1 MELTDSTKKQLGE
14 TRSAALDEDNRS
26 FLGIDLNEIPTGA
39 TPGGAVQDDDG
50 EYEPVEVVR
59 SIHDNP
65 DPAPGAPAEVPEPDR
80 DAACG
85 ACGRPESMEL
95 VVVCDAC
102 ERGFHLSCVN
112 DGVEAPPSADWMCS
126 DCVAGG
132 GRSKLWPLGVKSKLI
147 LDMNAS
153 PPSDAEGYGGEDP
166 SDSRKHMLA
175 MGNSFEHSMT
185 HSSFLD
191 PGRALTLDFGFPSN
205 LGNSSLPIRFPS
217 LDPSELLLQNLRHFI
232 SERHGVLEDGW
243 HVEFKQPLNGYHLC
257 AVYCAPSGKTFS
269 SIQDVACY
277 LGLATNGNHS
287 CMDTDIRN
295 ESSLLQERLNMPKRR
310 KTSRWPTNNFPD
322 QKGSSMSA
330 QLSRFPYNGQTM
342 PPFAISSGTLF
353 QASESLSSR
362 NNGCGCE
369 EANKGLPMQFE
380 DFFVLSLGR
389 IDIRQSYHNV
399 NMIYPIGYKSCWHDK
414 ITGSLFTCEVSG
426 GSSGPVFKITRSPC
440 SKSFVPV
447 GSTVFSCP
455 KIDEMVEQNIDK
467 RGDRRDSI
475 QEHDDDTVEILLSD
489 PSPPLGDDILSCLQE
504 KSFSST
510 FYCLRSEV
518 GSSQVDLNNT
528 LSYNQQHEVEIGDII
543 VEEDSLSVAWQK
555 VSQKLVDAC
564 SNVLKHKGTMN
575 FRCKHVDRE
584 TREIN
589 WDTRNEKDNVILS
602 LSRFCCSLAP
612 HSATCGGKDNSE
624 IASLVDVLSR
634 WLDQSRFGLDAD
646 FVQEMIERMPGA
658 ESCSNYR
665 SLKTRS
671 SSVSVTVAEGALIA
685 KPKVG
690 ENVREEV
697 FGEISR
703 KAKRHKLN
711 GGHGFSNPHPPPGRP
726 MCLRL
731 PPVVVGDFLQVSE
744 VFWRF
749 REILGLGEAFSP
761 EKLEQEIVN
770 PVFDGLF
777 LDKSGKEVNRS
788 EMNISDKDR
797 TPTKVLSLLDESR
810 QPFSSGNTFASVLKE
825 TKAGDSTEFNISNSS
840 RGPCVGALLTKTH
853 ISLLQVL
860 ICELQSKVAAFVDP
874 NFDSGESRSRRGR
887 KKDDSTL
894 SAKRNKLHMLPVN
907 EFTWPEL
914 ARRYILSLLSMDGNL
929 ESAEIAARESGKV
942 FRCLQG
948 DGGLLCGSLT
958 GVDGMEADSM
968 LLAEAIKKI
977 FGSLTREND
986 VLSVEDDDSDGLDA
1000 TETNACNGDI
1010 PEWALV
1016 LEPVRKLP
1024 TNVGT
1029 RIRKCVYDALE
1040 RNPPEWAKKILEH
1053 SISKEVYKGNASGPT
1068 KVQSLK
1074 PMLFPPEKAVLS
1086 LLADVRG
1093 GDLVQKSVKGTK
1105 KRTSIGVSDVIMKK
1119 CRAVLRDVA
1128 AVDEDKVFCT
1138 LLGRKLLN
1146 LNDNDDDGLLGS
1158 PAMVSRPL
1166 DFRTIDLR
1174 LAVGAYD
1181 GSTEAFLEDILELWS
1196 CIRVMYADQPDSLEL
1211 VETLSKKFKSL
1222 YEAELS
1228 SLLKSNGRDSLIKQ
1242 ILLRLIVCES
1252 YRSLRSELGAF
1263 EWFFLLCA
1271 CRIIVVLAFQFP
1283 GIVLPLAQKLMDYR
1297 KLECLS
1303 AEMRKEI
1310 KDIVVSVNKLPKAPW
1325 DEGVCKICGVDK
1337 DDDSVLLCDTCDAE
1351 YHTYCLNPPLI
1362 RIPDGNWYCP
1372 SCVIAKRMA
1381 QDALE
1386 SNKLVRRRKGRKYQ
1400 GELTR
1405 ASMETAARLV
1415 DVMDEKDYWE
1425 FSAEERILVLKLL
1438 CDELLSSSLVHQH
1451 LEQCA
1456 EALIEMQQKLRSLSS
1471 EWKNTKLR
1479 QEFLTAK
1486 LAKVE
1491 PSILKEM
1498 GEPQNSS
1505 SFADHHGRHQQQE
1518 NVGDRIP
1525 HDDGTSSAAFLTN
1538 NQGKAP
1544 IETHA
1549 QTRGSNVISSEN
1561 KIPTP
1566 EKVTSPGRNE
1576 LPIEV
1581 TEHMSCEIEDT
1592 TETLD
1597 KSVGKNRE
1605 THTINPNAV
1614 ELKTAH
1620 DASSLASQELQACRQ
1635 DLNATSNE
1643 IQNLQ
1648 QSIRSIESQILRQS
1662 IRRDFLG
1669 SDGSGRL
1676 YWGCY
1681 FAEEHPRILVDGSMS
1696 LQKAVQ
1702 VDLTGSKVPSPF
1714 LHAVDHG
1721 RLMVSPWTYYETE
1734 AEISEL
1740 VLWLHDDD
1748 PKERELRESIMCWK
1762 RLRFG
1767 DLQREIKQAE
1777 NSSSPI
1783 MAGDLV
1789 TKAAMAMEK
1798 RYGPCIK
1805 LEIETYK
1812 KRGKKTKFAE
1822 REKLCRC
1829 ECLESILPSMIHCL
1843 ICHKTFASDDEF
1855 EEHAESKCVPYS
1867 LATEE
1872 GKEKSDSSK
1881 AKESLK
1887 SDYLS
1892 VKSSAGKDKAEIS
1905 NVSELGSGLIRYQ
1918 EEEYISPYHFEE
1930 ICSKFVTKDSNRD
1943 LVKEIGLI
1951 SSNGSPTFIPLP
1963 SIHLNDAMLISATCN
1978 KLDGGDSG
1986 DQVIFTGSEA
1996 NGEGLNSESLDRSVT
2011 DDLGNPLNKLSGMGF
2026 DNSEEKNKKSTGS
2039 GLKGCCVVP
2048 QASLKRVTGKA
2059 LPVFRFLKTN
2069 LLDMDV
2075 ALPEE
2080 ALRPSKSHPDRR
2092 RAWRAFVKS
2101 AQSIFELVQAA
2112 IVVEDMI
2119 KTEYL
2124 KNEWWYWSSLSAA
2137 AKISTLS
2144 ALSLHI
2150 FSLEAAIMYDKGITQ
2165 SDPMDE
2171 TKEIGLQE
2179 QKSQR
2184 VTDPQERS
2192 SRANRRSGKKRKEPE
2207 GA

>member
-1 MELTDSTKKQLGE
+1 MELTDSTTEQLGDS
-14 TRSAALDEDNRS
+14 RSAALKEENRS
-26 FLGIDLNEIPTGA
+26 FLGIDLNEIPTGP
-39 TPGGAVQDDDG
+39 TLGGGCTGGQDDDG

-80 DAACG
+80 DASCA
-85 ACGRPESMEL
+85 ACGRPESTEL

-102 ERGFHLSCVN
+102 ERGFHLSCIN
-112 DGVEAPPSADWMCS
+112 DGVEAAPSADWMCS
-126 DCVAGG
+126 DCVTGG
-132 GRSKLWPLGVKSKLI
+132 ERSKLWPLGVKSKLI

-153 PPSDAEGYGGEDP
+153 PPSDAEGYGGEET

-175 MGNSFEHSMT
+175 SSSCMGNSFDYAMM
-185 HSSFLD
+185 HSSFSS
-191 PGRALTLDFGFPSN
+191 PGRGLASLEASGLIARNTKMSMDALGSHNLGFGFPLSLN
-205 LGNSSLPIRFPS
+205 NSSLPMRFPS
-217 LDPSELLLQNLRHFI
+217 LDPSELFLQNLRHFI

-243 HVEFKQPLNGYHLC
+243 RVEFKQPLNGYQLC
-257 AVYCAPSGKTFS
+257 AVYCAPNGKTFS

-277 LGLATNGNHS
+277 LGLVVNGNYS
-287 CMDTDIRN
+287 CMDAEIRN
-295 ESSLLQERLNMPKRR
+295 ESSLLQERLHMPKRR
-310 KTSRWPTNNFPD
+310 KTSRWPNNGFPE
-322 QKGSSMSA
+322 QKGSSVSA
-330 QLSRFPYNGQTM
+330 QLRRFPFNGQTM
-342 PPFAISSGTLF
+342 FPFAVKSGTHL
-353 QASESLSSR
+353 QAGDSLNSG

-369 EANKGLPMQFE
+369 EANNGLPMQYE

-399 NMIYPIGYKSCWHDK
+399 NVIYPIGYKSCWHDK
-414 ITGSLFTCEVSG
+414 ITGSLFTCEVSDG
-426 GSSGPVFKITRSPC
+426 TSGPVFKVTRSPC
-440 SKSFVPV
+440 SKSFIPV

-467 RGDRRDSI
+467 QSDRRDST
-475 QEHDDDTVEILLSD
+475 QEHDDDANIETLLSD
-489 PSPPLGDDILSCLQE
+489 HSPPLGDDILSCLRE
-504 KSFSST
+504 KNFSKT
-510 FYCLRSEV
+510 FNCLRSEV
-518 GSSQVDLNNT
+518 GSSHVESDKI
-528 LSYNQQHEVEIGDII
+528 LSYNQDHGVEIGEIV
-543 VEEDSLSVAWQK
+543 VEEDSLSAAWNK

-564 SNVLKHKGTMN
+564 SIVMKQKGTMN
-575 FRCKHVDRE
+575 FLCKHVDRE

-589 WDTRNEKDNVILS
+589 WDTMNEKDNVFLS

-612 HSATCGGKDNSE
+612 HSVTCGEKDKSE
-624 IASLVDVLSR
+624 IATLVDALSR
-634 WLDQSRFGLDAD
+634 WLDQNRFGLDAD
-646 FVQEMIERMPGA
+646 FVQEMIEHMPGA
-658 ESCSNYR
+658 ESCTNYR
-665 SLKTRS
+665 TLKSRS
-671 SSVSVTVAEGALIA
+671 SSSVPVTVAEGALVV
-685 KPKVG
+685 KPKGG
-690 ENVREEV
+690 ENVKEEV

-703 KAKRHKLN
+703 KSKKPKLN
-711 GGHGFSNPHPPPGRP
+711 GDFGVRNLHPPPGRP

-731 PPVVVGDFLQVSE
+731 PPGLVGDFLQVSE

-749 REILGLGEAFSP
+749 HEILGFEEAFSS
-761 EKLEQEIVN
+761 EKLEQELIN

-777 LDKSGKEVNRS
+777 LDKPGKDDKRS
-788 EMNISDKDR
+788 EMNFTNKDC
-797 TPTKVLSLLDESR
+797 TATEFFSLFDESR
-810 QPFSSGNTFASVLKE
+810 QPFPAKNTSASVLKE
-825 TKAGDSTEFNISNSS
+825 TKAEDSSDFAISYSS
-840 RGPCVGALLTKTH
+840 HGPCVGALLTRTH

-929 ESAEIAARESGKV
+929 ESAEISARESGKV

-958 GVDGMEADSM
+958 GVAGMEADSM

-977 FGSLTREND
+977 SGSLTSEND

-1000 TETNACNGDI
+1000 TETNTCNGDI
-1010 PEWALV
+1010 PEWAQV
-1016 LEPVRKLP
+1016 LEPVKKLP

-1029 RIRKCVYDALE
+1029 RIRKCVYEALE

-1068 KVQSLK
+1068 K
-1074 PMLFPPEKAVLS
+1074 KAVLS

-1119 CRAVLRDVA
+1119 CRAVLRGVA
-1128 AVDEDKVFCT
+1128 AADEDKVFCT

-1146 LNDNDDDGLLGS
+1146 SSDNDDDGLLGT

-1174 LAVGAYD
+1174 LAAGAYD
-1181 GSTEAFLEDILELWS
+1181 GSTEAFLEDVLELWS
-1196 CIRVMYADQPDSLEL
+1196 SIRVMYADQPDYVEL
-1211 VETLSKKFKSL
+1211 VATLSEKFKSL
-1222 YEAELS
+1222 YEAE
-1228 SLLKSNGRDSLIKQ
+1228 
-1242 ILLRLIVCES
+1242 
-1252 YRSLRSELGAF
+1252 
-1263 EWFFLLCA
+1263 
-1271 CRIIVVLAFQFP
+1271 
-1283 GIVLPLAQKLMDYR
+1283 VLPLVQKLMEYR

-1303 AEMRKEI
+1303 AEMKKEI

-1325 DEGVCKICGVDK
+1325 DEGVCKVCGVDK

-1381 QDALE
+1381 QEALE
-1386 SNKLVRRRKGRKYQ
+1386 SYKLVRRRKGRKYQ
-1400 GELTR
+1400 GQLTR
-1405 ASMETAARLV
+1405 TSMEMTAHLA
-1415 DVMDEKDYWE
+1415 DVMEEKDYWE
-1425 FSAEERILVLKLL
+1425 FSAEERILLLKLL

-1456 EALIEMQQKLRSLSS
+1456 EAIIEMQQKLRSLSS
-1471 EWKNTKLR
+1471 EWKNAKMR

-1491 PSILKEM
+1491 PSILKDV
-1498 GEPQNSS
+1498 GEPHNSGL
-1505 SFADHHGRHQQQE
+1505 FADQMGCDQRPQE
-1518 NVGDRIP
+1518 GVGDGVT
-1525 HDDGTSSAAFLTN
+1525 HDDSSTAYLN
-1538 NQGKAP
+1538 KNQGKAP
-1544 IETHA
+1544 LETDSQPGEFQDSQPGESHVNFE
-1549 QTRGSNVISSEN
+1549 SKISS
-1561 KIPTP
+1561 P
-1566 EKVTSPGRNE
+1566 ETITSPGRHD
-1576 LPIEV
+1576 LPISDTSPHV
-1581 TEHMSCEIEDT
+1581 TDNPSFEKDT
-1592 TETLD
+1592 SETLH
-1597 KSVGKNRE
+1597 KSVGRNHE
-1605 THTINPNAV
+1605 THSLNSNAV
-1614 ELKTAH
+1614 EIPTAH
-1620 DASSLASQELQACRQ
+1620 DASSQASQELQACLQ
-1635 DLNATSNE
+1635 DLNATSHE

-1648 QSIRSIESQILRQS
+1648 QSIRSIESQLLKQS

-1669 SDGSGRL
+1669 NDASGRL
-1676 YWGCY
+1676 YWGCC
-1681 FAEEHPRILVDGSMS
+1681 FPDENPRILVDGSIS
-1696 LQKAVQ
+1696 LQKPVQ
-1702 VDLTGSKVPSPF
+1702 ADLMGSKVPPPF

-1721 RLMVSPWTYYETE
+1721 RLRLSPWTYYETE
-1734 AEISEL
+1734 TEISEL
-1740 VLWLHDDD
+1740 VQWLHDDD
-1748 PKERELRESIMCWK
+1748 LKERDLRESILCWK

-1767 DLQREIKQAE
+1767 DVQKEKKQAQ
-1777 NSSSPI
+1777 NLSAPI
-1783 MAGDLV
+1783 LARGLE
-1789 TKAAMAMEK
+1789 TKAAMSMEK
-1798 RYGPCIK
+1798 KYGPCIK
-1805 LEIETYK
+1805 LETETLK
-1812 KRGKKTKFAE
+1812 KRGKKTKVSE

-1855 EEHAESKCVPYS
+1855 EEHTESKCIPYS

-1872 GKEKSDSSK
+1872 SKEISDSSK

-1887 SDYLS
+1887 SDYLN
-1892 VKSSAGKDKAEIS
+1892 VKSSAGKAVGEIS
-1905 NVSELGSGLIRYQ
+1905 NVSELDSGLIRYQ
-1918 EEEYISPYHFEE
+1918 EEESISPYHFEE

-1951 SSNGSPTFIPLP
+1951 GSNGIPTFLP
-1963 SIHLNDAMLISATCN
+1963 VSSTHHNDSVLINANSN

-1986 DQVIFTGSEA
+1986 DQVIFAGPET
-1996 NGEGLNSESLDRSVT
+1996 NVEGLNSESNLSFDGSVT
-2011 DDLGNPLNKLSGMGF
+2011 DNHGGPLNKLTGLGF
-2026 DNSEEKNKKSTGS
+2026 GFSEQKNKKSSGS
-2039 GLKGCCVVP
+2039 GLKSCCVVP
-2048 QASLKRVTGKA
+2048 QAALKRITGKA

-2092 RAWRAFVKS
+2092 RAWRVFVKS
-2101 AQSIFELVQAA
+2101 AQSIYELVQATF
-2112 IVVEDMI
+2112 VVEDMI

-2144 ALSLHI
+2144 ALSVRI
-2150 FSLEAAIMYDKGITQ
+2150 FSLDAAIIYDKPITP
-2165 SDPMDE
+2165 SDHNDE
-2171 TKEIGLQE
+2171 TKPIISLPD
-2179 QKSQR
+2179 QKSQP
-2184 VTDPQERS
+2184 VSDSQEKS
-2192 SRANRRSGKKRKEPE
+2192 SRVNRRSGKKRKEPE
-2207 GA
+2207 GS

>member
-1 MELTDSTKKQLGE
+1 MKLTDSSKHQLGD
-14 TRSAALDEDNRS
+14 TTTSALDEDHPHRS

-39 TPGGAVQDDDG
+39 GCTAVQHDDG
-50 EYEPVEVVR
+50 DYEPVEVVR

-65 DPAPGAPAEVPEPDR
+65 DPAPGAPADVPGPDR

-95 VVVCDAC
+95 VAVCDAC
-102 ERGFHLSCVN
+102 ERGFHLCCVN
-112 DGVEAPPSADWMCS
+112 DGVEAAPSADWMCS
-126 DCVAGG
+126 DCVTGG
-132 GRSKLWPLGVKSKLI
+132 ERSKLWPLGVKSKLI

-153 PPSDAEGYGGEDP
+153 PPSDAEGYGGEDT

-175 MGNSFEHSMT
+175 SSSCMGNSFEYSMT
-185 HSSFLD
+185 HSNSLK
-191 PGRALTLDFGFPSN
+191 PGRGHATLEASGMMSCNVKISVDALDSHSLGFGFPLS
-205 LGNSSLPIRFPS
+205 LTNSSFPIRFPS
-217 LDPSELLLQNLRHFI
+217 VDPSELLLHNLRHFI

-243 HVEFKQPLNGYHLC
+243 HVEFKQPLNDYHLC
-257 AVYCAPSGKTFS
+257 PVYCAPNGKTFS
-269 SIQDVACY
+269 SVQDVACY
-277 LGLATNGNHS
+277 LDLAVNDNYS
-287 CMDTDIRN
+287 CMDAEIRN
-295 ESSLLQERLNMPKRR
+295 KSSLLQEKLHMPKRR
-310 KTSRWPTNNFPD
+310 KTSRWPNNGFPEL
-322 QKGSSMSA
+322 KGSSRSA
-330 QLSRFPYNGQTM
+330 QRRRFPFCGQAMT
-342 PPFAISSGTLF
+342 PFTVSPGTLF
-353 QASESLSSR
+353 QAGESLSSE

-369 EANKGLPMQFE
+369 EANKGLPIQFG

-389 IDIRQSYHNV
+389 IDTRQSYHNV

-414 ITGSLFTCEVSG
+414 ITGSLFTCEVSD
-426 GSSGPVFKITRSPC
+426 GSSGPVFKVTRSPC
-440 SKSFVPV
+440 SKSFIPI
-447 GSTVFSCP
+447 GSLILSCP
-455 KIDEMVEQNIDK
+455 KIDEMVEQNISNQ
-467 RGDRRDSI
+467 GDRRDSP
-475 QEHDDDTVEILLSD
+475 QEHDEDTVEILLSD
-489 PSPPLGDDILSCLQE
+489 ASPPLEDDILSCLRE
-504 KSFSST
+504 KNFSKT
-510 FYCLRSEV
+510 LNCVRSEF
-518 GSSQVDLNNT
+518 GSSQVDFHET
-528 LSYNQQHEVEIGDII
+528 LSYNQENGVDIGDIV
-543 VEEDSLSVAWQK
+543 VEEDSLSVAWK
-555 VSQKLVDAC
+555 KISQNLVDAC
-564 SNVLKHKGTMN
+564 SNVLKQKGTMN

-589 WDTRNEKDNVILS
+589 WDMINVKDSVILY

-612 HSATCGGKDNSE
+612 HSAICGERDNSE
-624 IASLVDVLSR
+624 IATLVGALST

-646 FVQEMIERMPGA
+646 FVQELIERMPGA

-665 SLKTRS
+665 FLKSRS
-671 SSVSVTVAEGALIA
+671 SSVSVTVAKGALVIG
-685 KPKVG
+685 PKG
-690 ENVREEV
+690 RENVKGEV

-703 KAKRHKLN
+703 KAKRPKLN
-711 GGHGFSNPHPPPGRP
+711 GDHGFRNPHPPPGRP

-731 PPVVVGDFLQVSE
+731 PPGLVGDFLQLSE

-749 REILGLGEAFSP
+749 REILGLGESFSP
-761 EKLEQEIVN
+761 EKLEKELVN
-770 PVFDGLF
+770 PVFDGLL
-777 LDKSGKEVNRS
+777 LDKSGKEANRS
-788 EMNISDKDR
+788 EMTVSDKDC
-797 TPTKVLSLLDESR
+797 TATEIFSVFDDESS
-810 QPFSSGNTFASVLKE
+810 QPFSSENTSPSVLKE
-825 TKAGDSTEFNISNSS
+825 TKVGDSTELNISYSS
-840 RGPCVGALLTKTH
+840 RWPCLGALLTRTH

-860 ICELQSKVAAFVDP
+860 ICELQSKVATFVDP

-887 KKDDSTL
+887 KKDDITL

-907 EFTWPEL
+907 ELTWPEL

-929 ESAEIAARESGKV
+929 DSAEIAARESGKV

-958 GVDGMEADSM
+958 GVAGMEADSM
-968 LLAEAIKKI
+968 LLAEATKRI
-977 FGSLTREND
+977 FGSLTRESD
-986 VLSVEDDDSDGLDA
+986 VISVEDDDSDCLDA
-1000 TETNACNGDI
+1000 TETNGCNGDI

-1068 KVQSLK
+1068 K
-1074 PMLFPPEKAVLS
+1074 KAVLS

-1093 GDLVQKSVKGTK
+1093 GDLVQRSVKGTR

-1128 AVDEDKVFCT
+1128 AADEDKVFCT

-1146 LNDNDDDGLLGS
+1146 SSDNDDDGLLGS
-1158 PAMVSRPL
+1158 PAMVSRSL

-1174 LAVGAYD
+1174 LATGAYD
-1181 GSTEAFLEDILELWS
+1181 GSTEALLEDVVELWS
-1196 CIRVMYADQPDSLEL
+1196 CIRAMYADQPDCLEL
-1211 VETLSKKFKSL
+1211 VETLSEKFKSL
-1222 YEAELS
+1222 YEAE
-1228 SLLKSNGRDSLIKQ
+1228 
-1242 ILLRLIVCES
+1242 
-1252 YRSLRSELGAF
+1252 
-1263 EWFFLLCA
+1263 
-1271 CRIIVVLAFQFP
+1271 
-1283 GIVLPLAQKLMDYR
+1283 VLPLVQKLMDYR
-1297 KLECLS
+1297 KLECLTT
-1303 AEMRKEI
+1303 EMKKEI
-1310 KDIVVSVNKLPKAPW
+1310 KDIVDSVNKLPKAPW

-1337 DDDSVLLCDTCDAE
+1337 DDDSVLLCDTCDAG

-1386 SNKLVRRRKGRKYQ
+1386 SYKLVRQRKGRKYQ
-1400 GELTR
+1400 GELSR
-1405 ASMETAARLV
+1405 AYMENTAHLA
-1415 DVMDEKDYWE
+1415 DVMEEKDYWE
-1425 FSAEERILVLKLL
+1425 FSAEERIQLLKFL

-1456 EALIEMQQKLRSLSS
+1456 EAIIEMQQKLRSLSS
-1471 EWKNTKLR
+1471 EWKNTKMR
-1479 QEFLTAK
+1479 QEFLRAK

-1491 PSILKEM
+1491 PTILKEM

-1505 SFADHHGRHQQQE
+1505 SFADHIGCSQQPQE
-1518 NVGDRIP
+1518 GVGNRVT
-1525 HDDGTSSAAFLTN
+1525 HDDDTSRAAFLNN
-1538 NQGKAP
+1538 NQGKALL
-1544 IETHA
+1544 ETDA
-1549 QTRGSNVISSEN
+1549 QTGVSHVISSESN
-1561 KIPTP
+1561 ISTP
-1566 EKVTSPGRNE
+1566 EKATPPGRHE

-1581 TEHMSCEIEDT
+1581 TDNVSCEKEAI
-1592 TETLD
+1592 TETLHT
-1597 KSVGKNRE
+1597 SVGRNDE
-1605 THTINPNAV
+1605 THSLKTDAV
-1614 ELKTAH
+1614 ELQTAN
-1620 DASSLASQELQACRQ
+1620 DASSLASQELQACQQ

-1648 QSIRSIESQILRQS
+1648 QSIRSTEAQLLRQS

-1669 SDGSGRL
+1669 SDASGRL
-1676 YWGCY
+1676 YWGCC
-1681 FAEEHPRILVDGSMS
+1681 FPEEHPRILVDGCMS
-1696 LQKAVQ
+1696 LQKSVQ
-1702 VDLTGSKVPSPF
+1702 VDRTGSKVSSPF
-1714 LHAVDHG
+1714 LNDIDHG
-1721 RLMVSPWTYYETE
+1721 RLMVSPWVCYETE

-1748 PKERELRESIMCWK
+1748 LKERDLRESILCWK
-1762 RLRFG
+1762 RLRSG
-1767 DLQREIKQAE
+1767 NLHREIKQAQ
-1777 NSSSPI
+1777 NSSSPKL
-1783 MAGDLV
+1783 AGNLV
-1789 TKAAMAMEK
+1789 TKAAMSMEK

-1805 LEIETYK
+1805 LETETLK
-1812 KRGKKTKFAE
+1812 QRGKKTKVAE
-1822 REKLCRC
+1822 QEKLCRC

-1855 EEHAESKCVPYS
+1855 EEHAESKCIPYS

-1872 GKEKSDSSK
+1872 GREINDSSK

-1887 SDYLS
+1887 SDHLS
-1892 VKSSAGKDKAEIS
+1892 LKSNAGKEVAETS
-1905 NVSELGSGLIRYQ
+1905 NVSELDSGLIRYQ
-1918 EEEYISPYHFEE
+1918 GEESISPYHFEE

-1951 SSNGSPTFIPLP
+1951 GSNGIPTFLPLP
-1963 SIHLNDAMLISATCN
+1963 STHLHDSMLISAISS

-1986 DQVIFTGSEA
+1986 GQVIFTGSEA
-1996 NGEGLNSESLDRSVT
+1996 NVEDLNSESSMCFDRFVT
-2011 DDLGNPLNKLSGMGF
+2011 NDLGGPPNKPNGVGFGLS
-2026 DNSEEKNKKSTGS
+2026 EQKKKKTSGS

-2048 QASLKRVTGKA
+2048 QASLKRITGKA
-2059 LPVFRFLKTN
+2059 LPVLGFLKTI

-2080 ALRPSKSHPDRR
+2080 ALRPSKSHPDSR

-2144 ALSLHI
+2144 ALSVRL
-2150 FSLEAAIMYDKGITQ
+2150 FSLDAAIMYDKTVTQ

-2171 TKEIGLQE
+2171 TKPMGLAE
-2179 QKSQR
+2179 QKSQP
-2184 VTDPQERS
+2184 VPDTQERS

-2207 GA
+2207 GS

>member
-1 MELTDSTKKQLGE
+1 MELTDSTKPQLGE
-14 TRSAALDEDNRS
+14 SRSAALDEDNRS
-26 FLGIDLNEIPTGA
+26 FLGIDLNEIPSAGVV

-102 ERGFHLSCVN
+102 ERGFHLCCVS
-112 DGVEAPPSADWMCS
+112 DGAEAAPSADWMCS
-126 DCVAGG
+126 DCVTGG
-132 GRSKLWPLGVKSKLI
+132 ERSKLWPLGVKSKLI

-153 PPSDAEGYGGEDP
+153 PPSDAEGYGGEDT
-166 SDSRKHMLA
+166 SDSRKQHMLA
-175 MGNSFEHSMT
+175 STSCMGNTFE
-185 HSSFLD
+185 HSSFLI
-191 PGRALTLDFGFPSN
+191 PGRAHTLGFGFPSD
-205 LGNSSLPIRFPS
+205 LGNRFPS

-232 SERHGVLEDGW
+232 SERHGVVLEDGW
-243 HVEFKQPLNGYHLC
+243 RVEFKQPLNGYHLC

-269 SIQDVACY
+269 SIQDVASY
-277 LGLATNGNHS
+277 LGLATNGNYR
-287 CMDTDIRN
+287 CMDAEITN
-295 ESSLLQERLNMPKRR
+295 QTSLPPERLNMPKRR
-310 KTSRWPTNNFPD
+310 KTSRWPNNNFPE
-322 QKGSSMSA
+322 QKGSSA
-330 QLSRFPYNGQTM
+330 V
-342 PPFAISSGTLF
+342 
-353 QASESLSSR
+353 ESLSSG

-426 GSSGPVFKITRSPC
+426 GCSGPVFKITRSPC
-440 SKSFVPV
+440 STSFLPV

-455 KIDEMVEQNIDK
+455 KIDKMVEQNIDK

-475 QEHDDDTVEILLSD
+475 QDNDDTVEILLSD
-489 PSPPLGDDILSCLQE
+489 PSPPLGDDILSCLRE
-504 KSFSST
+504 KNISNT
-510 FYCLRSEV
+510 FNCLRSEV
-518 GSSQVDLNNT
+518 GPSLLDLNNT
-528 LSYNQQHEVEIGDII
+528 LSYNQQHGIEIGEIV
-543 VEEDSLSVAWQK
+543 VEEDSLSVAWKK

-564 SNVLKHKGTMN
+564 FNVLKHKGSMN

-589 WDTRNEKDNVILS
+589 WDTVNEKDDVILS

-612 HSATCGGKDNSE
+612 NSATRGEKDSSE

-634 WLDQSRFGLDAD
+634 WLDQSRFGIDAD

-671 SSVSVTVAEGALIA
+671 SSVSVTVAEGALVV
-685 KPKVG
+685 KPKGG

-697 FGEISR
+697 LDEISR

-711 GGHGFSNPHPPPGRP
+711 VGHGLSNPHPPPGRP

-731 PPVVVGDFLQVSE
+731 PPGVVGDFLQVSE

-749 REILGLGEAFSP
+749 REILGLGEAFSS

-770 PVFDGLF
+770 PLFDGFF
-777 LDKSGKEVNRS
+777 LDKYGKEVHRS
-788 EMNISDKDR
+788 EMNISDKDC
-797 TPTKVLSLLDESR
+797 TASKILSLLDESR
-810 QPFSSGNTFASVLKE
+810 QPFSSENTSASVLKE
-825 TKAGDSTEFNISNSS
+825 TKAGNSTGFNISYSS
-840 RGPCVGALLTKTH
+840 RGPCFGELLTKTH

-894 SAKRNKLHMLPVN
+894 SAKKNKLHMLPVN

-914 ARRYILSLLSMDGNL
+914 ARRYILSLLSMNGNL

-958 GVDGMEADSM
+958 GVAGMEADSM
-968 LLAEAIKKI
+968 LLAEATKKI

-1029 RIRKCVYDALE
+1029 RIRKCVYEALE

-1068 KVQSLK
+1068 K
-1074 PMLFPPEKAVLS
+1074 KAVLS
-1086 LLADVRG
+1086 LLAEVRG
-1093 GDLVQKSVKGTK
+1093 GDMVQKSVKGTK

-1166 DFRTIDLR
+1166 DFRTVDLR

-1196 CIRVMYADQPDSLEL
+1196 CLRVMYADQPDSLEL
-1211 VETLSKKFKSL
+1211 VETLSEKFKSL
-1222 YEAELS
+1222 YEAE
-1228 SLLKSNGRDSLIKQ
+1228 
-1242 ILLRLIVCES
+1242 
-1252 YRSLRSELGAF
+1252 
-1263 EWFFLLCA
+1263 
-1271 CRIIVVLAFQFP
+1271 
-1283 GIVLPLAQKLMDYR
+1283 VLPLVQKLMDYR

-1372 SCVIAKRMA
+1372 SCVIAKGMA

-1405 ASMETAARLV
+1405 GSMETTARLV
-1415 DVMDEKDYWE
+1415 DVMEGKDYWE
-1425 FSAEERILVLKLL
+1425 FSAEERILLLKLL

-1471 EWKNTKLR
+1471 EWKNTKMR

-1505 SFADHHGRHQQQE
+1505 SFADYRGCNQQQE
-1518 NVGDRIP
+1518 SVGDRVP
-1525 HDDGTSSAAFLTN
+1525 HDDDASSAAFLNN

-1544 IETHA
+1544 LETDA
-1549 QTRGSNVISSEN
+1549 QTGESNVISREN

-1576 LPIEV
+1576 SPIEV
-1581 TEHMSCEIEDT
+1581 TDHMSCEREDT

-1597 KSVGKNRE
+1597 KSAGRNHE
-1605 THTINPNAV
+1605 THTIKPNAV

-1620 DASSLASQELQACRQ
+1620 DASSVASQELQACQQ

-1648 QSIRSIESQILRQS
+1648 QSIGSIESQILRQS

-1669 SDGSGRL
+1669 SDASGRL

-1696 LQKAVQ
+1696 LQKSVQ

-1734 AEISEL
+1734 AEISKL

-1748 PKERELRESIMCWK
+1748 PKERGLRESILCWK

-1767 DLQREIKQAE
+1767 DLKREIKQAE
-1777 NSSSPI
+1777 NSSSPTLP
-1783 MAGDLV
+1783 GNLV
-1789 TKAAMAMEK
+1789 TKAAMSMEK

-1843 ICHKTFASDDEF
+1843 VCHKTFASDDEF

-1872 GKEKSDSSK
+1872 GKEKYDSSK

-1905 NVSELGSGLIRYQ
+1905 NVSELDSGLIRYQ
-1918 EEEYISPYHFEE
+1918 EEESISPYHFGD

-1943 LVKEIGLI
+1943 LVNEIGLI
-1951 SSNGSPTFIPLP
+1951 SSNGSPTFLSLP
-1963 SIHLNDAMLISATCN
+1963 SIHFNDSMLISATGS

-1986 DQVIFTGSEA
+1986 DQVMFTGSEA
-1996 NGEGLNSESLDRSVT
+1996 NGEDLNSESLDRSVT
-2011 DDLGNPLNKLSGMGF
+2011 NDLGSPLNKLNGVGF
-2026 DNSEEKNKKSTGS
+2026 GNSEEKNKNSTGS
-2039 GLKGCCVVP
+2039 GLKGYCVVP

-2059 LPVFRFLKTN
+2059 LQVFRFLKTN

-2137 AKISTLS
+2137 VKISTLS

-2150 FSLEAAIMYDKGITQ
+2150 FSLDAAIMYDKSITE

-2179 QKSQR
+2179 QKSQA
-2184 VTDPQERS
+2184 VTDTQERS

-2207 GA
+2207 GS

>member
-1 MELTDSTKKQLGE
+1 MELTDSTNEQLGE
-14 TRSAALDEDNRS
+14 TRSAGLKEDNRS

-39 TPGGAVQDDDG
+39 TLGGGCTGGHDDDG

-65 DPAPGAPAEVPEPDR
+65 DPAPGAPAEVPGPDR
-80 DAACG
+80 EAACG

-102 ERGFHLSCVN
+102 ERGFHLCCAN
-112 DGVEAPPSADWMCS
+112 DGVEAAPSADWMCS
-126 DCVAGG
+126 DCVTGG
-132 GRSKLWPLGVKSKLI
+132 ERSKLWPLGVKSKLI

-153 PPSDAEGYGGEDP
+153 PPSDAEGYGGEET

-175 MGNSFEHSMT
+175 SSSCIGNSFEYPMT
-185 HSSFLD
+185 DSSFLN
-191 PGRALTLDFGFPSN
+191 PGRGHASLEASGVMARNTKTSVDALDSHTLGFGFPLS
-205 LGNSSLPIRFPS
+205 LSNSSLPIRFPS

-243 HVEFKQPLNGYHLC
+243 RVEFKQPLNGYHLC
-257 AVYCAPSGKTFS
+257 AVYCAPNGKTFG

-277 LGLATNGNHS
+277 LGLPINGNYS
-287 CMDTDIRN
+287 CIDAEIRN
-295 ESSLLQERLNMPKRR
+295 ESSLLQERLHMPKRR
-310 KTSRWPTNNFPD
+310 KTSRWPNNGFPD
-322 QKGSSMSA
+322 QKGGSVSA
-330 QLSRFPYNGQTM
+330 HLRRFPFNGQAIS
-342 PPFAISSGTLF
+342 PFAIKSDTFF
-353 QASESLSSR
+353 QAGESLSSG

-369 EANKGLPMQFE
+369 EANNGLPMQFG

-414 ITGSLFTCEVSG
+414 ITGSLFTCEVSD
-426 GSSGPVFKITRSPC
+426 GSSGPVFKVTRSPC
-440 SKSFVPV
+440 SKSFIPI

-455 KIDEMVEQNIDK
+455 KIDEMVEQNIGK
-467 RGDRRDSI
+467 RGDRRDST

-489 PSPPLGDDILSCLQE
+489 PSPPLGDDILSCLRE
-504 KSFSST
+504 KNISNT
-510 FYCLRSEV
+510 FKCLRSDV
-518 GSSQVDLNNT
+518 GSSLDFDNI
-528 LSYNQQHEVEIGDII
+528 LSYNQEHGVEIGDIV
-543 VEEDSLSVAWQK
+543 VEEDSMCVAWKK

-564 SNVLKHKGTMN
+564 SSVLKQKGSMN
-575 FRCKHVDRE
+575 FLCKHVDRE
-584 TREIN
+584 IREIN
-589 WDTRNEKDNVILS
+589 WDMINEKDNVILS
-602 LSRFCCSLAP
+602 LSKFCCSLAP
-612 HSATCGGKDNSE
+612 HSATCGEKDESE
-624 IASLVDVLSR
+624 IATLVDALSR

-665 SLKTRS
+665 PLKSRSS
-671 SSVSVTVAEGALIA
+671 SSVSVTVAAGALVV
-685 KPKVG
+685 KPKSG
-690 ENVREEV
+690 ENVKEEV

-703 KAKRHKLN
+703 KAKRPKLN
-711 GGHGFSNPHPPPGRP
+711 GGHGVSNPHPPPGRP

-731 PPVVVGDFLQVSE
+731 PPGLVGDFLQVSE
-744 VFWRF
+744 VFCRF
-749 REILGLGEAFSP
+749 HEILGLEEAFSP
-761 EKLEQEIVN
+761 EKLEHELIK

-777 LDKSGKEVNRS
+777 LDRSGKEVKSS
-788 EMNISDKDR
+788 EMNISDEDC
-797 TPTKVLSLLDESR
+797 TATKFFSLLEESR
-810 QPFSSGNTFASVLKE
+810 QPFSLENTSASVRKE
-825 TKAGDSTEFNISNSS
+825 IKTGDSTEFNISYTS
-840 RGPCVGALLTKTH
+840 RGPCLGALLTRTH

-914 ARRYILSLLSMDGNL
+914 ARRYILSLLAMDGNL

-958 GVDGMEADSM
+958 GVAGMEADSM
-968 LLAEAIKKI
+968 LLAEATKRI
-977 FGSLTREND
+977 FGSLTRENN
-986 VLSVEDDDSDGLDA
+986 VLSVEDDDSDGLDT

-1010 PEWALV
+1010 PEWTQV

-1029 RIRKCVYDALE
+1029 RIRKCVYEALE

-1068 KVQSLK
+1068 K
-1074 PMLFPPEKAVLS
+1074 KAVLS

-1093 GDLVQKSVKGTK
+1093 GDLAQRTVKGTK

-1128 AVDEDKVFCT
+1128 AADKDKVFCT

-1146 LNDNDDDGLLGS
+1146 SSDNDDDGLLGS

-1174 LAVGAYD
+1174 LAAGAYD
-1181 GSTEAFLEDILELWS
+1181 GSTEAFLEDVLELWS
-1196 CIRVMYADQPDSLEL
+1196 CIRAMYAEQPDCVEL
-1211 VETLSKKFKSL
+1211 VETLSEKFKAA
-1222 YEAELS
+1222 YEAE
-1228 SLLKSNGRDSLIKQ
+1228 
-1242 ILLRLIVCES
+1242 
-1252 YRSLRSELGAF
+1252 
-1263 EWFFLLCA
+1263 
-1271 CRIIVVLAFQFP
+1271 
-1283 GIVLPLAQKLMDYR
+1283 VLPLVQKLTDYR

-1303 AEMRKEI
+1303 TEMKKEI
-1310 KDIVVSVNKLPKAPW
+1310 NDIVVSINKLPKAPW
-1325 DEGVCKICGVDK
+1325 DEGVCKVCGVDK

-1372 SCVIAKRMA
+1372 SCVIAKRIA

-1386 SNKLVRRRKGRKYQ
+1386 SYKLVRRRKGRKYQ

-1405 ASMETAARLV
+1405 ASMETTAHLA
-1415 DVMDEKDYWE
+1415 DVMADKDYWE
-1425 FSAEERILVLKLL
+1425 FSAEERILLLKLL

-1456 EALIEMQQKLRSLSS
+1456 EAIIEMQQKLRSLSS
-1471 EWKNTKLR
+1471 EWKNAKMR

-1491 PSILKEM
+1491 PSILKEC
-1498 GEPQNSS
+1498 GDPQNLSS
-1505 SFADHHGRHQQQE
+1505 SADQIGCSQQPE
-1518 NVGDRIP
+1518 EGVGDRVT
-1525 HDDGTSSAAFLTN
+1525 HDDDASPAGYSKK

-1544 IETHA
+1544 LETDA
-1549 QTRGSNVISSEN
+1549 QTGESLVVSGES
-1561 KIPTP
+1561 KLSTP
-1566 EKVTSPGRNE
+1566 EKVTSPGRLE
-1576 LPIEV
+1576 LRVADASHV
-1581 TEHMSCEIEDT
+1581 TDNLSCETDT
-1592 TETLD
+1592 SETLH
-1597 KSVGKNRE
+1597 KSMGRNPE
-1605 THTINPNAV
+1605 THSLKSNAV
-1614 ELKTAH
+1614 ELQKSQ
-1620 DASSLASQELQACRQ
+1620 DASSLASQELQACQQ
-1635 DLNATSNE
+1635 DLNATTNE

-1648 QSIRSIESQILRQS
+1648 QSIRSIESQLRRQS

-1669 SDGSGRL
+1669 SDASGRL
-1676 YWGCY
+1676 YWGCC
-1681 FAEEHPRILVDGSMS
+1681 FPEEHPRILVDGSIS
-1696 LQKAVQ
+1696 FQKPLQA
-1702 VDLTGSKVPSPF
+1702 DLTGSKVPSPF
-1714 LHAVDHG
+1714 LHSGDHG

-1740 VLWLHDDD
+1740 AQWLHDDD
-1748 PKERELRESIMCWK
+1748 QKERDLRESILCWK

-1767 DLQREIKQAE
+1767 DLEKKTEQAQ

-1783 MAGDLV
+1783 VAGSLV
-1789 TKAAMAMEK
+1789 TKAAMSMEK
-1798 RYGPCIK
+1798 RYGRCMN
-1805 LEIETYK
+1805 LETETLK
-1812 KRGKKTKFAE
+1812 KRGKKTKVAE
-1822 REKLCRC
+1822 PEKLCRC

-1855 EEHAESKCVPYS
+1855 EEHTESKCIPYS

-1872 GKEKSDSSK
+1872 GKEISDSSK

-1887 SDYLS
+1887 SDYVN
-1892 VKSSAGKDKAEIS
+1892 VKSGAGKDVADIA
-1905 NVSELGSGLIRYQ
+1905 NVSELDSGLIRYQ
-1918 EEEYISPYHFEE
+1918 EEESISPYHLGE

-1951 SSNGSPTFIPLP
+1951 GSNGNPTFLP
-1963 SIHLNDAMLISATCN
+1963 SSSTHLNDSMLISVTAN
-1978 KLDGGDSG
+1978 KLDSGESG

-1996 NGEGLNSESLDRSVT
+1996 NGEGLHSESNMSFDRFVAN
-2011 DDLGNPLNKLSGMGF
+2011 DFGGPLNKPSGLGYGF
-2026 DNSEEKNKKSTGS
+2026 SEQKNKKSSGS

-2048 QASLKRVTGKA
+2048 QASLKRITGKA

-2080 ALRPSKSHPDRR
+2080 ALRPSKSHPERR

-2144 ALSLHI
+2144 ALSLRL
-2150 FSLEAAIMYDKGITQ
+2150 FSLDAAIMYDKSITQ

-2171 TKEIGLQE
+2171 AKPTSLPDES
-2179 QKSQR
+2179 SQPFS
-2184 VTDPQERS
+2184 DPQERS
-2192 SRANRRSGKKRKEPE
+2192 GRANRRSGKKRKEPE
-2207 GA
+2207 GS

>member
-1 MELTDSTKKQLGE
+1 MELTDSTMKQLGE
-14 TRSAALDEDNRS
+14 TRSAALNEDNRS
-26 FLGIDLNEIPTGA
+26 FLGIDLNEIPTGV
-39 TPGGAVQDDDG
+39 TPGGAVHDDDG

-102 ERGFHLSCVN
+102 ERGFHLCCIN
-112 DGVEAPPSADWMCS
+112 EAAPSSADWMCS
-126 DCVAGG
+126 DCVNGG

-153 PPSDAEGYGGEDP
+153 PPSDAEGYGGEDT

-175 MGNSFEHSMT
+175 STSCMGNTFEHSMT
-185 HSSFLD
+185 HSSFLN
-191 PGRALTLDFGFPSN
+191 PARAHTLGFGFPSN
-205 LGNSSLPIRFPS
+205 QGNSSLPIRFPS

-243 HVEFKQPLNGYHLC
+243 RVEFKQPLNAYHLC
-257 AVYCAPSGKTFS
+257 Y
-269 SIQDVACY
+269 VACY
-277 LGLATNGNHS
+277 LGLATNGTYS
-287 CMDTDIRN
+287 CMDADIRN
-295 ESSLLQERLNMPKRR
+295 ESSLLQERLNTPKRR
-310 KTSRWPTNNFPD
+310 KTSRWPNNNFPE
-322 QKGSSMSA
+322 QKASSVSA
-330 QLSRFPYNGQTM
+330 QLTRFPYNGQTM
-342 PPFAISSGTLF
+342 HPFAISSDTLF
-353 QASESLSSR
+353 QAGETFSSE

-440 SKSFVPV
+440 STSFVPV

-455 KIDEMVEQNIDK
+455 KIDKMVEQNIDK

-475 QEHDDDTVEILLSD
+475 QEHDDDIVEILLSD
-489 PSPPLGDDILSCLQE
+489 PSPPLGDDILSCLRE
-504 KSFSST
+504 KNISNT
-510 FYCLRSEV
+510 FNCLRSEV

-528 LSYNQQHEVEIGDII
+528 LSYNQQHGVEIGDIV
-543 VEEDSLSVAWQK
+543 VEEDSLSVAWK
-555 VSQKLVDAC
+555 MVSQKLVDAC
-564 SNVLKHKGTMN
+564 FNVLKHKGSMN

-589 WDTRNEKDNVILS
+589 WDTVNEKDNVISS

-612 HSATCGGKDNSE
+612 RSATSGEKDNSE

-671 SSVSVTVAEGALIA
+671 SSVSVTVAEGALVV
-685 KPKVG
+685 KPKCG

-697 FGEISR
+697 LDELSR
-703 KAKRHKLN
+703 KAKRHKLS
-711 GGHGFSNPHPPPGRP
+711 GGHGLSNPHPPPGRP

-731 PPVVVGDFLQVSE
+731 PPGVVGDFLQVSE

-749 REILGLGEAFSP
+749 REILGLGEAFSS

-770 PVFDGLF
+770 PLFDGLF
-777 LDKSGKEVNRS
+777 LDKYWKEANRS
-788 EMNISDKDR
+788 EMNISDKDC
-797 TPTKVLSLLDESR
+797 TATKFLSLLDESG
-810 QPFSSGNTFASVLKE
+810 QPFSSENTSASVLKE
-825 TKAGDSTEFNISNSS
+825 TKAGNSTEFNISYSS
-840 RGPCVGALLTKTH
+840 RGPCFGELLTKTH

-894 SAKRNKLHMLPVN
+894 SAKKNKLHMLPVN

-914 ARRYILSLLSMDGNL
+914 ARRYILSLLAMNGNL
-929 ESAEIAARESGKV
+929 ESAEVAARESGKV

-968 LLAEAIKKI
+968 LLAEATKKI

-1000 TETNACNGDI
+1000 TETNACNGEI

-1068 KVQSLK
+1068 K
-1074 PMLFPPEKAVLS
+1074 KAVLS
-1086 LLADVRG
+1086 LLSDVRG
-1093 GDLVQKSVKGTK
+1093 GDLVQKSVRGTK
-1105 KRTSIGVSDVIMKK
+1105 KRTSIGLSDVIMKK

-1196 CIRVMYADQPDSLEL
+1196 CLRVMYADQPDSIEL
-1211 VETLSKKFKSL
+1211 VETLSEKFKSL
-1222 YEAELS
+1222 YEAE
-1228 SLLKSNGRDSLIKQ
+1228 
-1242 ILLRLIVCES
+1242 
-1252 YRSLRSELGAF
+1252 
-1263 EWFFLLCA
+1263 
-1271 CRIIVVLAFQFP
+1271 
-1283 GIVLPLAQKLMDYR
+1283 VLPLAQKLMDYR

-1303 AEMRKEI
+1303 PEMRKEI

-1372 SCVIAKRMA
+1372 SCVIAKGMA
-1381 QDALE
+1381 RDSLE

-1415 DVMDEKDYWE
+1415 DVMEEKDYWE
-1425 FSAEERILVLKLL
+1425 FSAEERILLLKLL

-1471 EWKNTKLR
+1471 EWKNTKMR

-1505 SFADHHGRHQQQE
+1505 SFADHHGCNQQQE
-1518 NVGDRIP
+1518 GVIDRVP
-1525 HDDGTSSAAFLTN
+1525 HDDDTSSAASLNN

-1544 IETHA
+1544 LETDP
-1549 QTRGSNVISSEN
+1549 QTGESNVISSEN

-1566 EKVTSPGRNE
+1566 KKVTSHGRNE
-1576 LPIEV
+1576 SPIKV
-1581 TEHMSCEIEDT
+1581 TDHMSCEREDT

-1597 KSVGKNRE
+1597 KSVGRNHE
-1605 THTINPNAV
+1605 THTIKPNAV

-1620 DASSLASQELQACRQ
+1620 DASSLASQELQACQQ

-1669 SDGSGRL
+1669 SDASGRL

-1696 LQKAVQ
+1696 LQKSVQ

-1748 PKERELRESIMCWK
+1748 PKERGLRESILCWK

-1767 DLQREIKQAE
+1767 DLTREIKQAE
-1777 NSSSPI
+1777 NSSSSILP
-1783 MAGDLV
+1783 GNLV
-1789 TKAAMAMEK
+1789 TKAAMSMEK

-1843 ICHKTFASDDEF
+1843 ICHRTFASDGEF

-1867 LATEE
+1867 LSTEE
-1872 GKEKSDSSK
+1872 GKEKSDFSK

-1887 SDYLS
+1887 SDYLN
-1892 VKSSAGKDKAEIS
+1892 VKSSAGKDRAEIS
-1905 NVSELGSGLIRYQ
+1905 NVSDLDSGLIRYQ
-1918 EEEYISPYHFEE
+1918 EEESISPYHFEE

-1951 SSNGSPTFIPLP
+1951 SSNGSPTFLPLP
-1963 SIHLNDAMLISATCN
+1963 SIHLNDSMLISATCN

-2011 DDLGNPLNKLSGMGF
+2011 NDLGSPLNKLSGVGF
-2026 DNSEEKNKKSTGS
+2026 GNSEEKNKKSTGS

-2048 QASLKRVTGKA
+2048 QASLKRVTGKG

-2150 FSLEAAIMYDKGITQ
+2150 FSLDAVIMYDKTITQ
-2165 SDPMDE
+2165 VDPMDE

-2179 QKSQR
+2179 QKSQP
-2184 VTDPQERS
+2184 VTDTQERS

-2207 GA
+2207 GS

>member
-269 SIQDVACY
+269 SIQDVAFY

-489 PSPPLGDDILSCLQE
+489 PSPPLGDDILSCLRE
-504 KSFSST
+504 NNLSKT
-510 FYCLRSEV
+510 LKCLRSEV

-564 SNVLKHKGTMN
+564 SNVLKQKGTMN

-1068 KVQSLK
+1068 K
-1074 PMLFPPEKAVLS
+1074 KAVLS

-1211 VETLSKKFKSL
+1211 VETLSKN
-1222 YEAELS
+1222 LS
-1228 SLLKSNGRDSLIKQ
+1228 HYTKL
-1242 ILLRLIVCES
+1242 
-1252 YRSLRSELGAF
+1252 RSLRSELGAF
-1263 EWFFLLCA
+1263 EG
-1271 CRIIVVLAFQFP
+1271 IIVVLAFQFP

-1351 YHTYCLNPPLI
+1351 
-1362 RIPDGNWYCP
+1362 IPDGNWYCP

-1386 SNKLVRRRKGRKYQ
+1386 SYKLVRQRKGRKYQ

-1405 ASMETAARLV
+1405 ASMETAAHLV

-1592 TETLD
+1592 TETLY

-1696 LQKAVQ
+1696 LQKPVQ
-1702 VDLTGSKVPSPF
+1702 VDQTGSKVSSPF
-1714 LHAVDHG
+1714 LHDIDHG
-1721 RLMVSPWTYYETE
+1721 RLMVSPWTCYQTE

-1798 RYGPCIK
+1798 RY
-1805 LEIETYK
+1805 
-1812 KRGKKTKFAE
+1812 E

-1918 EEEYISPYHFEE
+1918 EEESISPYHFEE

-1951 SSNGSPTFIPLP
+1951 SSNG
-1963 SIHLNDAMLISATCN
+1963 N
-1978 KLDGGDSG
+1978 GGDSG

>member
-1 MELTDSTKKQLGE
+1 MELTDSTKKPLGE
-14 TRSAALDEDNRS
+14 TSIAALNEDNSNRSS

-39 TPGGAVQDDDG
+39 TPGGGCNAVQDDDG

-102 ERGFHLSCVN
+102 ERGFHLCCVE
-112 DGVEAPPSADWMCS
+112 DGVESAPSADWMCS

-153 PPSDAEGYGGEDP
+153 PPSDAEGYGAEDP
-166 SDSRKHMLA
+166 SDSRKHTLA
-175 MGNSFEHSMT
+175 SSSCVGNSFEHSMT
-185 HSSFLD
+185 HSSFLN
-191 PGRALTLDFGFPSN
+191 PGRLHVSLEASGIMARDTKMNVGATDPHSFGFGFPLSLN
-205 LGNSSLPIRFPS
+205 NTSLPIRFPS
-217 LDPSELLLQNLRHFI
+217 VDQSELLLQNLRHFI

-243 HVEFKQPLNGYHLC
+243 RVEFKQPLNGYHLC

-269 SIQDVACY
+269 SIQDVASY
-277 LGLATNGNHS
+277 LGLATNGNYS
-287 CMDTDIRN
+287 CMDAEIRN
-295 ESSLLQERLNMPKRR
+295 ESSPLQERFNTPKRR
-310 KTSRWPTNNFPD
+310 KTSRWPNSNFPE
-322 QKGSSMSA
+322 QKGSSLSA
-330 QLSRFPYNGQTM
+330 QLGRFPYNGQTM
-342 PPFAISSGTLF
+342 PSFAILSGTLF
-353 QASESLSSR
+353 QAGESLSSG

-389 IDIRQSYHNV
+389 IDIRQPYHNV

-440 SKSFVPV
+440 SKSLVPV

-467 RGDRRDSI
+467 RGDRRDTI
-475 QEHDDDTVEILLSD
+475 HEHDDDTVEILLSD
-489 PSPPLGDDILSCLQE
+489 PSPPLGDDILSCLRE
-504 KSFSST
+504 NNFT
-510 FYCLRSEV
+510 FNCLRSEV

-528 LSYNQQHEVEIGDII
+528 LPYNQQHGVEIGDIV
-543 VEEDSLSVAWQK
+543 VEEDSLSVAWKK

-564 SNVLKHKGTMN
+564 FNVLKHKGTMN
-575 FRCKHVDRE
+575 FCCKHVDRE
-584 TREIN
+584 TKEIN
-589 WDTRNEKDNVILS
+589 WDTINEKDNVILS

-612 HSATCGGKDNSE
+612 HSATCGEKDNSE
-624 IASLVDVLSR
+624 VASLVDVLSR

-671 SSVSVTVAEGALIA
+671 SSVSVTVAEGALVV
-685 KPKVG
+685 KTKGG

-697 FGEISR
+697 FGETSR

-731 PPVVVGDFLQVSE
+731 PPGVVGDFLQVSE

-749 REILGLGEAFSP
+749 REILGLGDAFSP
-761 EKLEQEIVN
+761 EKFEHEIVN
-770 PVFDGLF
+770 PVLDGLF
-777 LDKSGKEVNRS
+777 LDNSGKEVNRS
-788 EMNISDKDR
+788 EMNLSDKDS
-797 TPTKVLSLLDESR
+797 TATKFLTLLDES
-810 QPFSSGNTFASVLKE
+810 SSENTSASVLKE
-825 TKAGDSTEFNISNSS
+825 TKARDSTEVNISYSS
-840 RGPCVGALLTKTH
+840 RGPCLGELLTKTH

-887 KKDDSTL
+887 KKDESTL
-894 SAKRNKLHMLPVN
+894 SSKRNKLHMLPVN

-914 ARRYILSLLSMDGNL
+914 ARRYILSLLSMDGNV

-958 GVDGMEADSM
+958 GVAGMEADSM
-968 LLAEAIKKI
+968 LLAEATKKI
-977 FGSLTREND
+977 FCSLAREDD
-986 VLSVEDDDSDGLDA
+986 VLFVEDDDSDGLDA
-1000 TETNACNGDI
+1000 TEPNACNGDN

-1029 RIRKCVYDALE
+1029 RIRKCVYEALE

-1068 KVQSLK
+1068 K
-1074 PMLFPPEKAVLS
+1074 KAVLS

-1105 KRTSIGVSDVIMKK
+1105 KKTSIGVSDVIMKK

-1181 GSTEAFLEDILELWS
+1181 GSTEALLEDIHELWS
-1196 CIRVMYADQPDSLEL
+1196 CIRVMYADHPDSLEL
-1211 VETLSKKFKSL
+1211 VGTLSEKFKSL
-1222 YEAELS
+1222 YEAE
-1228 SLLKSNGRDSLIKQ
+1228 
-1242 ILLRLIVCES
+1242 
-1252 YRSLRSELGAF
+1252 
-1263 EWFFLLCA
+1263 
-1271 CRIIVVLAFQFP
+1271 
-1283 GIVLPLAQKLMDYR
+1283 VLPLVQKLTDYR

-1386 SNKLVRRRKGRKYQ
+1386 SNKLVRRPKGRKYQ

-1405 ASMETAARLV
+1405 ASMETTARLV
-1415 DVMDEKDYWE
+1415 DVMEEKDYWE
-1425 FSAEERILVLKLL
+1425 FSAEERILLLKLL

-1471 EWKNTKLR
+1471 EWKNTKMR

-1505 SFADHHGRHQQQE
+1505 SFVDHRGRNQQQE
-1518 NVGDRIP
+1518 GVGDRVP
-1525 HDDGTSSAAFLTN
+1525 HDDDTSSAAFLNN

-1544 IETHA
+1544 LETDA
-1549 QTRGSNVISSEN
+1549 QTGGSHVISSEN

-1566 EKVTSPGRNE
+1566 EKVTSPRRNE
-1576 LPIEV
+1576 LPVEL
-1581 TEHMSCEIEDT
+1581 TDHMSCEREDT

-1597 KSVGKNRE
+1597 KSIGRNHE
-1605 THTINPNAV
+1605 THSIKPNTV

-1620 DASSLASQELQACRQ
+1620 DASSLASQELQACQQ
-1635 DLNATSNE
+1635 DLNATGNE

-1669 SDGSGRL
+1669 SDASGRL

-1696 LQKAVQ
+1696 LQKSIQ

-1748 PKERELRESIMCWK
+1748 PKERDLRESILYWK

-1767 DLQREIKQAE
+1767 DLQREIKQTE
-1777 NSSSPI
+1777 NSSSPVL
-1783 MAGDLV
+1783 AGNLV
-1789 TKAAMAMEK
+1789 TKAAMSMEK

-1812 KRGKKTKFAE
+1812 KRGKKTKVAE

-1887 SDYLS
+1887 SDHLS
-1892 VKSSAGKDKAEIS
+1892 VKSSAGKDKSEIS
-1905 NVSELGSGLIRYQ
+1905 NASELGSRLIRYQ
-1918 EEEYISPYHFEE
+1918 EEESISPYHFEE

-1951 SSNGSPTFIPLP
+1951 SSNGSPTFLPLP
-1963 SIHLNDAMLISATCN
+1963 SIHLNDSMLISATCN
-1978 KLDGGDSG
+1978 KLDGGASR

-2011 DDLGNPLNKLSGMGF
+2011 NDPGNPLNKLSGMGF

-2059 LPVFRFLKTN
+2059 LPVFRFLKSN

-2080 ALRPSKSHPDRR
+2080 ALRPSKSHPERR
-2092 RAWRAFVKS
+2092 RAWRGFVKS

-2150 FSLEAAIMYDKGITQ
+2150 FSLDAAIMYDKTIRQ

-2171 TKEIGLQE
+2171 TKAIGLQE
-2179 QKSQR
+2179 QKLQP

-2207 GA
+2207 GS